1 MMKSLYLT
9 FYTSFNLSHHNLQSA
24 LYRFYHITTSNTTS
38 TATATANIPLP
49 LPLTLPLK
57 SGLQLVM
64 DGSVPATEGAE
75 GVDMSTNQS
84 SQEANSGYMSS
95 IFNTFAGGKKAAPVG
110 GFMAAVSV

>member
-1 MMKSLYLT
+1 
-9 FYTSFNLSHHNLQSA
+9 
-24 LYRFYHITTSNTTS
+24 
-38 TATATANIPLP
+38 
-49 LPLTLPLK
+49 
-57 SGLQLVM
+57 M

-95 IFNTFAGGKKAAPVG
+95 IFNTFAGGKKAAPVA